1 MTIIDR
7 EEIKLFRSRLYWEG
21 VAPLFKHG
29 DKSLKPLPRFKR
41 DEKKNFIVPADRI
54 MSYFQDQV
62 QALNFVSS
70 EGYIQ
75 GLYELFDALTQ
86 GAAPFSFD
94 CGVAVAESDILEADP
109 ATAVQYLTRN
119 IIATYFSTLKTH
131 QGDVDPSLLIPG
143 LGKAIEK
150 SKAGRDYGTLAR
162 RVQDETREFLSQ
174 NHPWRDYLSRIN
186 DTQLLCTL
194 VGVPPEPVSTE
205 TAEQIL
211 EKARFEVEKYNRV
224 LAKILNSR
232 EKLAREEKNERK
244 YIKALKGLE
253 QVTVTVLGKINAFFD
268 DARSLTDLPGIS
280 PGSWIT
286 PETDQRL
293 KFNCIRLFMR
303 FKGRSREEIQAL
315 RLDQILSPASLR
327 YRIHLLLQY
336 PHLAGYCGEFRDHPD
351 YGPLYLALFQ
361 FQFQNLVN
369 LMETLD
375 LETGETEIEHLS
387 LWLEETKALVDK
399 MGLSPDDLGDEKKEV
414 ITAYLA
420 LVGRVHH
427 RHLALVVDC
436 RDDVIAL
443 TQDRNM
449 EVTTGMRR
457 LLFDTCFRTLE
468 LYARKKLP
476 LDECNVGIRR
486 RLETYAVNY
495 TPQRGFYQVL
505 FVRFVGNEGGSRPG
519 AFTEL
524 LASSPTFLEALLS
537 ILSEGRTMANRLRE
551 SQIEYARTLLK
562 EHFGRQ

>member
-1 MTIIDR
+1 M
-7 EEIKLFRSRLYWEG
+7 LFRS
-21 VAPLFKHG
+21 
-29 DKSLKPLPRFKR
+29 
-41 DEKKNFIVPADRI
+41 
-54 MSYFQDQV
+54 
-62 QALNFVSS
+62 
-70 EGYIQ
+70 
-75 GLYELFDALTQ
+75 
-86 GAAPFSFD
+86 
-94 CGVAVAESDILEADP
+94 
-109 ATAVQYLTRN
+109 
-119 IIATYFSTLKTH
+119 
-131 QGDVDPSLLIPG
+131 
-143 LGKAIEK
+143 
-150 SKAGRDYGTLAR
+150 
-162 RVQDETREFLSQ
+162 
-174 NHPWRDYLSRIN
+174 
-186 DTQLLCTL
+186 
-194 VGVPPEPVSTE
+194 
-205 TAEQIL
+205 
-211 EKARFEVEKYNRV
+211 
-224 LAKILNSR
+224 
-232 EKLAREEKNERK
+232 
-244 YIKALKGLE
+244 
-253 QVTVTVLGKINAFFD
+253 
-268 DARSLTDLPGIS
+268 
-280 PGSWIT
+280 
-286 PETDQRL
+286 
-293 KFNCIRLFMR
+293 
-303 FKGRSREEIQAL
+303 
-315 RLDQILSPASLR
+315 
-327 YRIHLLLQY
+327 
-336 PHLAGYCGEFRDHPD
+336 D

-414 ITAYLA
+414 ITAYLE

-537 ILSEGRTMANRLRE
+537 ILSEARTMANRLRE